1 MEFNWEDVEVNHY
14 SGHRNCK
21 YAASPADIEKNGT
34 TCPVCKRRVTEGVD
48 IRIKQLADEKLKGRA
63 IVKKD
68 NAGVM
73 WYADKLGLQ
82 PPYVKLVPLLEIVA
96 EAMYS
101 TVASQKSKMI
111 FADLCK
117 RLGSEMEVLL
127 KVSTKEIEK
136 VAGERVA
143 EGVGLA
149 RAGKLVIHPGYD
161 GEYGV
166 VRIWDA
172 PAGAS
177 LRKRRR
183 NAVKKVVKGQ
193 TLLDI

>member
-1 MEFNWEDVEVNHY
+1 MGADDV
-14 SGHRNCK
+14 
-21 YAASPADIEKNGT
+21 T
-34 TCPVCKRRVTEGVD
+34 
-48 IRIKQLADEKLKGRA
+48 
-63 IVKKD
+63 
-68 NAGVM
+68 
-73 WYADKLGLQ
+73 WYMDRLGLQ

-96 EAMYS
+96 EALYS
-101 TVASQKSKMI
+101 TVASQKSKML

-117 RLGSEMEVLL
+117 RPGSEMDVLL

-143 EGVGLA
+143 EGVALA
-149 RAGKLVIHPGYD
+149 RAGKIVIHPGYD

-177 LRKRRR
+177 LRERRR
-183 NAVKKVVKGQ
+183 NALKKVVKGQ
-193 TLLDI
+193 IGLEI